1 MPVHDST
8 HEHAGVATI
17 SESVRIALAEDIGTG
32 DVSAA
37 LCDPHDVSAKVI
49 CRETATLCG
58 QAWFN
63 ETFKQLD
70 TSISVQWLR
79 EDGAVMHPGNEICHI
94 SGPARSIL
102 SGERTA
108 LNFLQTLS
116 GTATATKK
124 LLHRLKGTD
133 TQLLDTR
140 KTIPGLR
147 YAQKYAVLCAGGKN
161 HRIGLFDAYLIKENH
176 IAACGSISNAIARAK
191 QQHPELKI
199 EVEVETLTQLKE
211 AIDHQ
216 ATIALLDNFS
226 LQEVKQAV
234 ELSNKKIK
242 LEVSGNITMENI
254 NQYAMLGVDYISV
267 GALTKH
273 VQAVDFSML
282 FDDQS

>member
-1 MPVHDST
+1 LHAHDST
-8 HEHAGVATI
+8 SVATI
-17 SESVRIALAEDIGTG
+17 SESVRIALAEDIGQG

-37 LCDPHDVSAKVI
+37 LCDPHNVTAKVI

-58 QAWFN
+58 QAWFD

-70 TSISVQWLR
+70 PDVSVKWNR
-79 EDGAVMHPGNEICHI
+79 ADGDMMHPGNEVCEI

-102 SGERTA
+102 SSERTA

-124 LLHRLKGTD
+124 FLHRLKGSD

-147 YAQKYAVLCAGGKN
+147 YAQKYAVFCAGGKN
-161 HRIGLFDAYLIKENH
+161 HRMGLYDAYLIKENH
-176 IAACGSISNAIARAK
+176 IAACGSICNAITRAK

-199 EVEVETLTQLKE
+199 EVEVETLAQLSE
-211 AIDHQ
+211 AIENQ

-234 ELSNKKIK
+234 ELSDKKIK
-242 LEVSGNITMENI
+242 LEVSGNITMDNI
-254 NQYAMLGVDYISV
+254 NQYAMLGVDYVSV

-273 VQAVDFSML
+273 IQAVDFSML
-282 FDDQS
+282 FNA

>member
-1 MPVHDST
+1 MHTHDT
-8 HEHAGVATI
+8 HSVAKI
-17 SESVRIALAEDIGTG
+17 SESVRIALAEDIGQG

-37 LCDPHDVSAKVI
+37 VCDPHNATAIVI

-58 QAWFN
+58 QAWFT

-70 TSISVQWLR
+70 PKIKIDWMR
-79 EDGAVMHPGNEICHI
+79 NDGDVMHPGNEVCQV
-94 SGPARSIL
+94 SGAARSIL

-124 LLHRLKGTD
+124 LLHRLKGTK

-147 YAQKYAVLCAGGKN
+147 YAQKYAVLCAGGTN
-161 HRIGLFDAYLIKENH
+161 HRMGLYDAYLIKENH
-176 IAACGSISNAIARAK
+176 IAACGSISHAIARAK

-199 EVEVETLTQLKE
+199 EVEVETLAQLNE
-211 AIDHQ
+211 AIEHQ

-226 LQEVKQAV
+226 LQEVTQAV
-234 ELSNKKIK
+234 AMSNNKIK

-254 NQYAMLGVDYISV
+254 SQYAMLGVDYISV

-282 FDDQS
+282 FEEST

>member
-1 MPVHDST
+1 MHAHDST
-8 HEHAGVATI
+8 GVATI
-17 SESVRIALAEDIGTG
+17 SESVRIALAEDIGPG

-37 LCDPHDVSAKVI
+37 LCDPHNVTAKVI

-63 ETFKQLD
+63 ETFNQLD
-70 TSISVQWLR
+70 SSVNVEWTR
-79 EDGAVMHPGNEICHI
+79 KDGDVMHPENEICEI

-102 SGERTA
+102 SGERSA

-124 LLHRLKGTD
+124 LLHRLKGTN

-161 HRIGLFDAYLIKENH
+161 HRMGLYDAYLIKENH

-191 QQHPELKI
+191 QQQPELTI
-199 EVEVETLTQLKE
+199 EVEVETLAQLTE
-211 AIDHQ
+211 AIQHQ

-226 LQEVKQAV
+226 LQQVKQAV
-234 ELSNKKIK
+234 ELSDKKIK
-242 LEVSGNITMENI
+242 LEVSGNITMDNI

-282 FDDQS
+282 FSDPH